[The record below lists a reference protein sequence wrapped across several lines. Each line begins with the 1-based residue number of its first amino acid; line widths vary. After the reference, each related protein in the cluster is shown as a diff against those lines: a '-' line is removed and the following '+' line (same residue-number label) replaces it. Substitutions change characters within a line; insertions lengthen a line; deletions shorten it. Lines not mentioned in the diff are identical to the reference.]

1 MNPRNRLFAVMATS
15 FVLLGMPMA
24 AMGVAWPSAADDMG
38 RSLGEL
44 GLVTLA
50 YGAGYTMSTLAS
62 GELTRRFTTG
72 PLLIGATLAAA
83 GSLAILASTA
93 VWAMF
98 LVATLLA
105 GFAGG
110 MLDAAVNA
118 YVAVHRGS
126 RSMGIIHT
134 GFGIGSAI
142 GPLFVTVLLAVGASW
157 RIAFA
162 SLAVAD
168 VILAVGFVVTAGAL
182 DRTSRRADRRPSADG
197 KKRVVALSLAVF
209 FFYAGVAAG
218 TGAWAFSY
226 LTDGRGIGTTVAG
239 IAVAGYWA
247 ALTLA
252 RISLGVL
259 GDRLNADRTLTA
271 SGVATVATLLVFW
284 MAPIPW
290 LTVVALIASGLAHGS
305 IFPLEMVLTARRF
318 GAAYTP
324 WAVGYEIA
332 AANVGIALL
341 SGGMGLLVV
350 RWGVGAVAPALV
362 VIALFLLAA
371 LEVLRV
377 RSVPHQVASA

>member
-1 MNPRNRLFAVMATS
+1 
-15 FVLLGMPMA
+15 MA

-168 VILAVGFVVTAGAL
+168 AALAVGFVVTAGAL

-371 LEVLRV
+371 LEILRV
-377 RSVPHQVASA
+377 RSVTHQVASA

>member
-1 MNPRNRLFAVMATS
+1 MYKRQ
-15 FVLLGMPMA
+15 
-24 AMGVAWPSAADDMG
+24 
-38 RSLGEL
+38 
-44 GLVTLA
+44 
-50 YGAGYTMSTLAS
+50 
-62 GELTRRFTTG
+62 
-72 PLLIGATLAAA
+72 
-83 GSLAILASTA
+83 
-93 VWAMF
+93 
-98 LVATLLA
+98 
-105 GFAGG
+105 
-110 MLDAAVNA
+110 
-118 YVAVHRGS
+118 
-126 RSMGIIHT
+126 
-134 GFGIGSAI
+134 
-142 GPLFVTVLLAVGASW
+142 
-157 RIAFA
+157 

-168 VILAVGFVVTAGAL
+168 AALAVGFVVTAGAL

-377 RSVPHQVASA
+377 RSVTHQVASA